1 MKQPQ
6 KRAQILLAVAL
17 LLYAC
22 GYVTQF
28 IGNYAVWQKNGGMLG
43 GTSPPFLVAAGLSQR
58 CSVVS
63 LQSVLHGE
71 LRSSSRCNFPIPKAV
86 QPGCPNGFRTQFR
99 FLRKRHLRHVRL
111 DAAARSPRRAG
122 YGFRLIQAYRHCVGD
137 ARRKVSLYPGE
148 NTYERQPCRLWCQRL
163 DENTLVLHESYP
175 AKRRPRQSLIIC
187 DPKSELYENPAS
199 ICGI

>member
-1 MKQPQ
+1 MKSDNAI
-6 KRAQILLAVAL
+6 RNGTSIFVGIIVAIAAFVRGAL
-17 LLYAC
+17 LLPLLLVAC
-22 GYVTQF
+22 SVSVSYTHLGRHF
-28 IGNYAVWQKNGGMLG
+28 SAVSL
-43 GTSPPFLVAAGLSQR
+43 FVAAGLSQR

-71 LRSSSRCNFPIPKAV
+71 LRSSSRCDFPIPKAV

-137 ARRKVSLYPGE
+137 ARRCV
-148 NTYERQPCRLWCQRL
+148 
-163 DENTLVLHESYP
+163 
-175 AKRRPRQSLIIC
+175 
-187 DPKSELYENPAS
+187 
-199 ICGI
+199 

>member
-6 KRAQILLAVAL
+6 KRAQILLAVVL

-28 IGNYAVWQKNGGMLG
+28 IGNYAVWQKNRRYAGRHFSAVSL
-43 GTSPPFLVAAGLSQR
+43 FVAAGLSQR

-71 LRSSSRCNFPIPKAV
+71 LRSSSRCDFPIPKAV

-111 DAAARSPRRAG
+111 DAAAAVVPGGAAAVRITPTIPAARVRVPVFPAVHAPARVRA
-122 YGFRLIQAYRHCVGD
+122 A
-137 ARRKVSLYPGE
+137 AAPGA
-148 NTYERQPCRLWCQRL
+148 
-163 DENTLVLHESYP
+163 V
-175 AKRRPRQSLIIC
+175 
-187 DPKSELYENPAS
+187 PKTFIKLP
-199 ICGI
+199 